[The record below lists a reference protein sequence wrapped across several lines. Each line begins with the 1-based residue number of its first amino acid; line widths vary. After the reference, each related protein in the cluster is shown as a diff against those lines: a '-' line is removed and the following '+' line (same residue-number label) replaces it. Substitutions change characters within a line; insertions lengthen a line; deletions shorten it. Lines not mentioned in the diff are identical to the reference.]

1 MGAEKARQ
9 RLIDTASPLLQEGER
24 VEVASVAIVG
34 SVSTKNQVVSGV
46 ATAVLS
52 GGLFTA
58 FSVAL
63 KQYVLLTDR
72 RLLFFEM
79 NQLTGRPTQNVLG
92 ELPRSVL
99 RASDVHGR
107 LTRVVVLTADGE
119 ATNLKLRFPWPAR
132 HDAEALAAALAAP
145 ARTGG
150 GPAAGA

>member
-9 RLIDTASPLLQEGER
+9 RLIATASPILQEGER

-34 SVSTKNQVVSGV
+34 SVSTSDQVAMGV

-58 FSVAL
+58 FSVAV

-72 RLLFFEM
+72 RLLFFAM
-79 NQLTGRPTQNVLG
+79 NQVTGRPTRNVLG
-92 ELPRSVL
+92 EVPRSIL
-99 RASDVHGR
+99 RASDVRGR

-119 ATNLKLRFPWPAR
+119 AADLKLRFPLPAR
-132 HDAEALAAALAAP
+132 RDAEALAAALTPP

-150 GPAAGA
+150 GPATGD